1 MKPLASQP
9 IGLFDSGVGGLTV
22 ARAISQLLPHE
33 TLIYFGDTAHMPYG
47 ERSNEHILL
56 YSTRI
61 ADFLVEQGAKMLVIA
76 CNSASAV
83 AFDQLKEKYRGQLDV
98 VGVIAPV
105 VDYLLHHAFHK
116 IGIIG
121 TKATIGSQQHEKR
134 LKLSKPEQAVSA
146 VPTPLLAAMVE
157 EGFINNDISR
167 SVIKA
172 YLSNKSLVDI
182 DAIVLACTHYPL
194 IKQDIADYYHG
205 EVAVIDTTEIVAEAV
220 KCSLSA
226 QGLLNTQRNKP
237 DRFYVSEYT
246 EAFEKTAR
254 LFYGEEVR
262 IEEVDLWNESN
273 P

>member
-1 MKPLASQP
+1 MKPQASQP

-22 ARAISQLLPHE
+22 ARAISHLLPEE

-47 ERSNEHILL
+47 ERSMEHIIL

-61 ADFLVEQGAKMLVIA
+61 AEFLVEQGAKMLVIA

-83 AFDQLKEKYRGQLDV
+83 AFDVLREKYKGHLDV
-98 VGVIAPV
+98 VGVIVPV
-105 VDYLLHHAFHK
+105 VNYLLEHEFQK

-121 TKATIGSQQHEKR
+121 TKATISSQQHEKR
-134 LKLSKPEQAVSA
+134 LKLAKPEQAVAA

-157 EGFINNDISR
+157 EGFVNNEISR

-172 YLSNKSLVDI
+172 YLSDKSLQHI

-194 IKQDIADYYHG
+194 IKNDIEQYYGHQ
-205 EVAVIDTTEIVAEAV
+205 VAVIDTTEIVAEAV
-220 KCSLSA
+220 RQSLLQA
-226 QGLLNTQRNKP
+226 RLLNPKRQDP
-237 DRFYVSEYT
+237 DTFYVSEFT

-254 LFYGEEVR
+254 LFYGEAVQ
-262 IEEVDLWNESN
+262 IQEVDLWNETT
-273 P
+273 

>member
-1 MKPLASQP
+1 MKPLANQP

-47 ERSNEHILL
+47 ERSNEHIIL
-56 YSTRI
+56 YATRI
-61 ADFLVEQGAKMLVIA
+61 AEFLVEQGAKMLVIA

-83 AFDQLKEKYRGQLDV
+83 AFDVLKEKYRGQLDV

-105 VDYLLHHAFHK
+105 VDYLVARPYQK

-134 LKLSKPEQAVSA
+134 LKLVKPEQAVSA
-146 VPTPLLAAMVE
+146 IPTPLLAAMVE
-157 EGFINNDISR
+157 EGFVNNDISR

-172 YLSNKSLVDI
+172 YLSNNSLANI

-194 IKQDIADYYHG
+194 IKQDIADYYQHQ
-205 EVAVIDTTEIVAEAV
+205 VDVIDTTEIVADAV
-220 KCSLSA
+220 KASLQA
-226 QGLLNTQRNKP
+226 QDLLNTTRTAP

-262 IEEVDLWNESN
+262 IEEVDLWNETV
-273 P
+273 

>member
-1 MKPLASQP
+1 MKPLANQP

-47 ERSNEHILL
+47 ERSNEHIML
-56 YSTRI
+56 YATRI
-61 ADFLVEQGAKMLVIA
+61 AEFLVEQGAKMLVIA

-83 AFDQLKEKYRGQLDV
+83 AFDVLKEKYRGQLDV

-105 VDYLLHHAFHK
+105 VDYLLAHHYEK

-134 LKLSKPEQAVSA
+134 LKLARPEQPVAA

-157 EGFINNDISR
+157 EGFVNNEISR

-172 YLSNKSLVDI
+172 YLSHRSLSGI

-194 IKQDIADYYHG
+194 IKQDITDYYKHQ
-205 EVAVIDTTEIVAEAV
+205 VDVIDTTEIVAEAV
-220 KCSLSA
+220 KASLLA
-226 QGLLNTQRNKP
+226 QGLLNTTRTAS

-254 LFYGEEVR
+254 LFYGEAVR
-262 IEEVDLWNESN
+262 IEEVDLWNETT
-273 P
+273 